1 MPSVLIET
9 RGKSRSDAQRGSVGF
24 LFWCNFAWRILDS
37 HKRDVVLD
45 TRSSCATTFR
55 KAATT
60 RTDSSIRKRKKEKNP
75 ILLIGSM
82 GHFCELFD
90 QLLRRLEP
98 AVNRAAMNPDP
109 FGKGFDRATLLQVNL
124 NHLLPLCRQVE
135 SGGAWDTAGIDEI

>member
-1 MPSVLIET
+1 
-9 RGKSRSDAQRGSVGF
+9 
-24 LFWCNFAWRILDS
+24 
-37 HKRDVVLD
+37 
-45 TRSSCATTFR
+45 
-55 KAATT
+55 
-60 RTDSSIRKRKKEKNP
+60 
-75 ILLIGSM
+75 M

-98 AVNRAAMNPDP
+98 AVNRTAMNPDP

>member
-1 MPSVLIET
+1 MVNSRFAQTRHDSEHQIELCDNL
-9 RGKSRSDAQRGSVGF
+9 SQ
-24 LFWCNFAWRILDS
+24 
-37 HKRDVVLD
+37 
-45 TRSSCATTFR
+45 SCDNTHRFF
-55 KAATT
+55 
-60 RTDSSIRKRKKEKNP
+60 DKKEGKRKNP